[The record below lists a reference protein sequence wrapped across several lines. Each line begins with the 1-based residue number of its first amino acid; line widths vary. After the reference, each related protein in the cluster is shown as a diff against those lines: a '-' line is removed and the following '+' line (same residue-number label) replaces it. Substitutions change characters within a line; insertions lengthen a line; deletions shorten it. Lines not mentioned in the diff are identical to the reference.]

1 MSLQKNIHK
10 EFPYPPTADQKKAIS
25 RFSTFID
32 QSSYSTIFLLKGYA
46 GTGKTTLIASWLKPL
61 QKQGYKVVLMAP
73 TGRAAKVMST
83 YAKTKAY
90 TIHKR
95 IYFAQQNKN
104 GRIQFNLQK
113 NKFKKSVFIVDEA
126 SMIGDEQSS
135 SQLFQN
141 GSLLQ
146 DLISYIDQGDRCK
159 LIFVGDT
166 AQLPPVKQELSPAL
180 NQNYL
185 SLNFSTEVSEV
196 ELSEV
201 LRQDSFSG
209 ILHNA
214 TNLRNLIHENI
225 NDKFKFLIR
234 NISDIFRLQDGY
246 DIQGALEDSYRDV
259 GRTDTII
266 IVRSNKRANQYN
278 RQIRTQ
284 IMGLENDLAVGD
296 LLLVVKNNYY
306 WLKPESQAGFI
317 ANGDVIEVL
326 RILSFNELYD
336 FRFAKVHVRLV
347 DYPDQD
353 TFDTVLILD
362 TLNADG
368 HALTHEQSNEL
379 YQKVRQD
386 YSHLPKYKQYSEVK
400 NNPFFN
406 ALQVKFAYALTCH
419 KAQGG
424 QWKHVF
430 VEKPYLP
437 EGGPSADYY
446 RWLYTA
452 ITRASEQLFLI
463 GFNEENFN
471 ND

>member
-1 MSLQKNIHK
+1 MSLQQHIHK
-10 EFPYPPTADQKKAIS
+10 EFPYQPTTDQIEAI
-25 RFSTFID
+25 RQFSAFVE
-32 QSSYSTIFLLKGYA
+32 QSSSSSIFLLKGYA

-61 QKQGYKVVLMAP
+61 LKQGYKVVLMAP

-83 YAKTKAY
+83 YAKAKAN

-95 IYFAQQNKN
+95 IYFAQQNKQ
-104 GRIQFNLQK
+104 GGIQFTLQK
-113 NKFKKSVFIVDEA
+113 NKFRKAVFIVDEA

-135 SQLFQN
+135 AQLFQN

-146 DLISYIDQGDRCK
+146 DLISYVQQGDRCK
-159 LIFVGDT
+159 LVFVGDT

-185 SLNFSTEVSEV
+185 SLHFSTEVSEV

-201 LRQDSFSG
+201 LRQDALSG

-214 TNLRNLIHENI
+214 TNLRNIMHENI
-225 NDKFKFLIR
+225 YDHFQFLIR
-234 NISDIFRLQDGY
+234 NKTDITHLQDGY
-246 DIQGALEDSYRDV
+246 DIQGALEDGYRDV
-259 GRTDTII
+259 GRTENTI

-284 IMGLENDLAVGD
+284 IMSLENDLAVGD
-296 LLLVVKNNYY
+296 LLLVVKNNYF
-306 WLKPESQAGFI
+306 WLTPKSQAGFI
-317 ANGDVIEVL
+317 ANGDVIEIL
-326 RILSFNELYD
+326 RILSFQELYG
-336 FRFAKVHVRLV
+336 FRFAKVHVQLV

-353 TFDTVLILD
+353 AFDTILILD
-362 TLNADG
+362 ALDAEG
-368 HALTHEQSNEL
+368 HALTYEQSNEL

-386 YSHLPKYKQYSEVK
+386 YSHLPKYKQYPEVK
-400 NNPFFN
+400 KNPFFN

-424 QWKHVF
+424 QWKRVF
-430 VEKPYLP
+430 IEKPYLP
-437 EGGPSADYY
+437 EGPSVDYY

-452 ITRASEQLFLI
+452 ITRASEHLFLI
-463 GFNEENFN
+463 GFKDEDFD

>member
-1 MSLQKNIHK
+1 MSLQQHIHK
-10 EFPYPPTADQKKAIS
+10 DFPYPPTADQLEAI
-25 RFSTFID
+25 RLFCGFVD
-32 QSSYSTIFLLKGYA
+32 QKSSSSIFLLKGYA

-83 YAKTKAY
+83 YAKTKAN

-95 IYFAQQNKN
+95 IYFAQQNKQ
-104 GRIQFNLQK
+104 GGIQFTLQK
-113 NKFKKSVFIVDEA
+113 NKFRKAIFIVDEA

-135 SQLFQN
+135 AQLFQN

-146 DLISYIDQGDRCK
+146 DLITYVQQGDRCK
-159 LIFVGDT
+159 LVFVGDT

-180 NQNYL
+180 NQSYL
-185 SLNFSTEVSEV
+185 SMHLSADVTEV

-201 LRQDSFSG
+201 LRQDALSG

-214 TNLRNLIHENI
+214 TNLRNLMH
-225 NDKFKFLIR
+225 DSSADHFQFLIR
-234 NISDIFRLQDGY
+234 DKVDIAHLQDGF
-246 DIQGALEDSYRDV
+246 DIQGALDDGYREV
-259 GRTDTII
+259 GRTETTI
-266 IVRSNKRANQYN
+266 IVRSNKRANLYN

-284 IMGLENDLAVGD
+284 IMSLENDMAVGD
-296 LLLVVKNNYY
+296 LLLVVKNNYF
-306 WLKPESQAGFI
+306 WLAPGSQAGFI
-317 ANGDVIEVL
+317 ANGDVIEIL
-326 RILSFNELYD
+326 RILSFQELYG

-353 TFDTVLILD
+353 PFDTVLILD
-362 TLNADG
+362 ALDAEG
-368 HALTHEQSNEL
+368 HALTYEQSNEL
-379 YQKVRQD
+379 YTKVRQD
-386 YSHLPKYKQYSEVK
+386 YSHLPKYKQYPEVK
-400 NNPFFN
+400 KNPFFN

-424 QWKHVF
+424 QWKRVF
-430 VEKPYLP
+430 IEKPYLP
-437 EGGPSADYY
+437 DGPSIDYY

-463 GFNEENFN
+463 GFKEADFIT
-471 ND
+471 D

>member
-1 MSLQKNIHK
+1 MSLQQHIHK
-10 EFPYPPTADQKKAIS
+10 DFPYSPTADQLEAI
-25 RFSTFID
+25 RLFCGFVD
-32 QSSYSTIFLLKGYA
+32 QNSSSSIFLLKGYA

-83 YAKTKAY
+83 YAMTKAN

-95 IYFAQQNKN
+95 IYFAQQNKQ
-104 GRIQFNLQK
+104 GGIQFTLQK
-113 NKFKKSVFIVDEA
+113 NKFRKAIFIVDEA

-135 SQLFQN
+135 AQLFQN

-146 DLISYIDQGDRCK
+146 DLITYVQQGDRCK
-159 LIFVGDT
+159 LVFVGDT

-185 SLNFSTEVSEV
+185 SMHFSADVTEV

-201 LRQDSFSG
+201 LRQDALSG

-214 TNLRNLIHENI
+214 TNLRNLMH
-225 NDKFKFLIR
+225 DSSADHFQFLIR
-234 NISDIFRLQDGY
+234 DKVDITHLQDGF
-246 DIQGALEDSYRDV
+246 DIQGALEDGYREV
-259 GRTDTII
+259 GRTETTI
-266 IVRSNKRANQYN
+266 IVRSNKRANLYN

-284 IMGLENDLAVGD
+284 IMSFQNDIAVGD
-296 LLLVVKNNYY
+296 LLLVVKNNYF
-306 WLKPESQAGFI
+306 WLAPDSQAGFI

-326 RILSFNELYD
+326 RILSFQELYG
-336 FRFAKVHVRLV
+336 FRFARVHVQLV

-353 TFDTVLILD
+353 PFDTVLILD
-362 TLNADG
+362 ALDAEG
-368 HALTHEQSNEL
+368 HALTYEQSNEL
-379 YQKVRQD
+379 YSKVRQD
-386 YSHLPKYKQYSEVK
+386 YSHLPKYKQYPEVK
-400 NNPFFN
+400 KNPFFN

-424 QWKHVF
+424 QWKRVF
-430 VEKPYLP
+430 IEKPYLP
-437 EGGPSADYY
+437 DGPSVDYY

-463 GFNEENFN
+463 GFKEADFIT
-471 ND
+471 D

>member
-1 MSLQKNIHK
+1 MSLQQHIQKD
-10 EFPYPPTADQKKAIS
+10 FPYPPTADQLEAI
-25 RFSTFID
+25 RLFCGFVD
-32 QSSYSTIFLLKGYA
+32 QNLSSSIFLLKGYA

-83 YAKTKAY
+83 YAMTKAN

-95 IYFAQQNKN
+95 IYFAQQNKQ
-104 GRIQFNLQK
+104 GGIQFTLQK
-113 NKFKKSVFIVDEA
+113 NKFRKAIFIVDEA

-135 SQLFQN
+135 AQLFQN

-146 DLISYIDQGDRCK
+146 DLITYVQQGDRCK
-159 LIFVGDT
+159 LVFVGDT

-185 SLNFSTEVSEV
+185 SMHFSADVTEV

-201 LRQDSFSG
+201 LRQDALSG

-214 TNLRNLIHENI
+214 TNLRNLMH
-225 NDKFKFLIR
+225 DSSADHFQFLIR
-234 NISDIFRLQDGY
+234 DKVDITHLQDGF
-246 DIQGALEDSYRDV
+246 DIQGALEDGYREV
-259 GRTDTII
+259 GRTETTI
-266 IVRSNKRANQYN
+266 IVRSNKRANLYN

-284 IMGLENDLAVGD
+284 IMSLENDIAVGD
-296 LLLVVKNNYY
+296 LLLVVKNNYF
-306 WLKPESQAGFI
+306 WLAPDSQAGFI

-326 RILSFNELYD
+326 RILSFQELYG
-336 FRFAKVHVRLV
+336 FRFARVHVQLV

-353 TFDTVLILD
+353 PFDTVLILD
-362 TLNADG
+362 ALDAEG
-368 HALTHEQSNEL
+368 HALTYEQSNEL
-379 YQKVRQD
+379 YSKVRQD
-386 YSHLPKYKQYSEVK
+386 YSHLPKYKQYPEVK
-400 NNPFFN
+400 KNPFFN

-424 QWKHVF
+424 QWKRVF
-430 VEKPYLP
+430 IEKPYLP
-437 EGGPSADYY
+437 DGPSVDYY

-463 GFNEENFN
+463 GFKEADFIS
-471 ND
+471 D

>member
-1 MSLQKNIHK
+1 MSLQQHIQK
-10 EFPYPPTADQKKAIS
+10 EFPYPPTADQTEAIR
-25 RFSTFID
+25 RFSAFVE
-32 QSSYSTIFLLKGYA
+32 QSSSSSIFLLKGYA

-61 QKQGYKVVLMAP
+61 LKQGYKVVLMAP

-83 YAKTKAY
+83 YAKAKAN
-90 TIHKR
+90 TIHTR
-95 IYFAQQNKN
+95 IYFAQQNKQ
-104 GRIQFNLQK
+104 GGIQFTLQK
-113 NKFKKSVFIVDEA
+113 NKFRKAVFIVDEA

-135 SQLFQN
+135 AQLFQN

-146 DLISYIDQGDRCK
+146 DLISYAQQGDRCK
-159 LIFVGDT
+159 LVFVGDT

-185 SLNFSTEVSEV
+185 SLHFSTEVAEV

-201 LRQDSFSG
+201 LRQDALSG

-214 TNLRNLIHENI
+214 TNLRNLMHENI
-225 NDKFKFLIR
+225 DDHFQFLIR
-234 NISDIFRLQDGY
+234 NKTDITHLQDGY
-246 DIQGALEDSYRDV
+246 DIQGALEDGYRDV
-259 GRTDTII
+259 GRTETTI

-284 IMGLENDLAVGD
+284 IMSLENDLAVGD
-296 LLLVVKNNYY
+296 LLLVVKNNYF
-306 WLKPESQAGFI
+306 WLTPDSQAGFI
-317 ANGDVIEVL
+317 ANGDVIEIL
-326 RILSFNELYD
+326 RILSFQQLYG
-336 FRFAKVHVRLV
+336 FRFAKVHVQLV

-353 TFDTVLILD
+353 AFDTVLILD
-362 TLNADG
+362 ALDAEG
-368 HALTHEQSNEL
+368 HALTYEQSNEL

-386 YSHLPKYKQYSEVK
+386 YSHLPKYKQYPEVK
-400 NNPFFN
+400 KNPFFN

-424 QWKHVF
+424 QWKRVF
-430 VEKPYLP
+430 IEKPYLP
-437 EGGPSADYY
+437 EGPSVDYY

-452 ITRASEQLFLI
+452 ITRASEHLFLI
-463 GFNEENFN
+463 GFKEEDFD

>member
-1 MSLQKNIHK
+1 MSLQQHIHK
-10 EFPYPPTADQKKAIS
+10 EFPYQPTTDQIEAI
-25 RFSTFID
+25 RQFSSFVE
-32 QSSYSTIFLLKGYA
+32 QSSSSSIFLLKGYA

-61 QKQGYKVVLMAP
+61 LKLEYKVVLMAP

-83 YAKTKAY
+83 YAKTKAN

-95 IYFAQQNKN
+95 IYFAQQNKQ
-104 GRIQFNLQK
+104 GGIQFNLQK
-113 NKFKKSVFIVDEA
+113 NKFRKAVFIVDEA

-135 SQLFQN
+135 AQLFQN

-146 DLISYIDQGDRCK
+146 DLISYVQQGDRCK
-159 LIFVGDT
+159 LVFVGDT

-185 SLNFSTEVSEV
+185 SLHFSAEVSEV

-201 LRQDSFSG
+201 LRQDALSG

-214 TNLRNLIHENI
+214 TNLRNIMHQNI
-225 NDKFKFLIR
+225 EGHFQFLIR
-234 NISDIFRLQDGY
+234 NKTDITHLQDGY
-246 DIQGALEDSYRDV
+246 DIQGALEDGYRDV
-259 GRTDTII
+259 GRTENTI

-284 IMGLENDLAVGD
+284 IMSLENDLAVGD
-296 LLLVVKNNYY
+296 LLMVVKNNYF
-306 WLKPESQAGFI
+306 WLTPESQAGFI
-317 ANGDVIEVL
+317 ANGDVIEIL
-326 RILSFNELYD
+326 RILSFQELYG
-336 FRFAKVHVRLV
+336 FRFAKVHMQLV

-353 TFDTVLILD
+353 AFDTVLILD
-362 TLNADG
+362 ALDAEG
-368 HALTHEQSNEL
+368 HALTYEQSNEL

-386 YSHLPKYKQYSEVK
+386 YSHLPKYKQYPEVK
-400 NNPFFN
+400 KNPFFN

-424 QWKHVF
+424 QWKRVF
-430 VEKPYLP
+430 IEKPYLP
-437 EGGPSADYY
+437 EGPSVDYY

-452 ITRASEQLFLI
+452 ITRASEHLFLI
-463 GFNEENFN
+463 GFKDEDFD

>member
-1 MSLQKNIHK
+1 MGLQQHIRQ
-10 EFPYPPTADQKKAIS
+10 EFPYPPTADQIEAIH
-25 RFSTFID
+25 RFSAFVE
-32 QSSYSTIFLLKGYA
+32 QSSSSSIFLLKGYA

-83 YAKTKAY
+83 YAKTKAN

-95 IYFAQQNKN
+95 IYFAQQNKQ
-104 GRIQFNLQK
+104 GGIQFTLQK
-113 NKFKKSVFIVDEA
+113 NKFRKAVFIVDEA

-135 SQLFQN
+135 AQLFQN

-146 DLISYIDQGDRCK
+146 DLISYVQQGDRCK
-159 LIFVGDT
+159 LVFVGDT

-185 SLNFSTEVSEV
+185 SLHSSANVLEV

-201 LRQDSFSG
+201 LRQDALSG

-214 TNLRNLIHENI
+214 TNLRNLMHDNI
-225 NDKFKFLIR
+225 GDHFQFLIR
-234 NISDIFRLQDGY
+234 NKVDIAHLQDGY
-246 DIQGALEDSYRDV
+246 DIQGALEDGYRDV
-259 GRTDTII
+259 GRTETTI

-284 IMGLENDLAVGD
+284 IMSLENDLAVGD
-296 LLLVVKNNYY
+296 LLLVVKNNYF
-306 WLKPESQAGFI
+306 WLTPDSQAGFI
-317 ANGDVIEVL
+317 ANGDVIEIL
-326 RILSFNELYD
+326 RILSFQELYG
-336 FRFAKVHVRLV
+336 FRFAKVHVQLV

-353 TFDTVLILD
+353 PFDTVLILD
-362 TLNADG
+362 ALDADG
-368 HALTHEQSNEL
+368 HALTYEQSNEL
-379 YQKVRQD
+379 YKKVRQD
-386 YSHLPKYKQYSEVK
+386 YSHLPKYKQYPEVK
-400 NNPFFN
+400 KNPFFN

-424 QWKHVF
+424 QWKRVF
-430 VEKPYLP
+430 IEKPYLP
-437 EGGPSADYY
+437 DGPSADYY

-452 ITRASEQLFLI
+452 ITRASEHLFLI
-463 GFNEENFN
+463 GFKEEDFV

>member
-1 MSLQKNIHK
+1 MSLQNNIHK
-10 EFPYPPTADQKKAIS
+10 EFPYNPTTDQKKAIS

-32 QSSYSTIFLLKGYA
+32 QSSSSAIFLLKGYA

-61 QKQGYKVVLMAP
+61 QKQGYNVVLMAP

-95 IYFAQQNKN
+95 IYFAQQNKI
-104 GRIQFNLQK
+104 GRIQFTLQK

-126 SMIGDEQSS
+126 SIIGDEESS
-135 SQLFQN
+135 SQLFHT

-146 DLISYIDQGDRCK
+146 DLISYVYQGDGCK

-185 SLNFSTEVSEV
+185 SLNFSTEISEV

-201 LRQDSFSG
+201 LRQDSLSG
-209 ILHNA
+209 ILQNA

-225 NDKFKFLIR
+225 GNHFKFLIR
-234 NISDIFRLQDGY
+234 NISDISHLQDGY
-246 DIQGALEDSYRDV
+246 DIQGALEDGYRDV
-259 GRTDTII
+259 GRTETII

-284 IMGLENDLAVGD
+284 IMSLENDLAVGD
-296 LLLVVKNNYY
+296 LLLVVKNNYF
-306 WLKPESQAGFI
+306 WLTPDSQAGFI
-317 ANGDVIEVL
+317 ANGDVIEIL
-326 RILSFNELYD
+326 RILSFNELYN

-353 TFDTVLILD
+353 AFDTVLILD
-362 TLNADG
+362 ALDTDG

-386 YSHLPKYKQYSEVK
+386 YSYLPKYKQYSEVK
-400 NNPFFN
+400 KNPFFN

-430 VEKPYLP
+430 IEKPYLP
-437 EGGPSADYY
+437 DGPSVDYY

-452 ITRASEQLFLI
+452 ITRASKQLFLI
-463 GFNEENFN
+463 GFSEDDFY

>member
-1 MSLQKNIHK
+1 MSLQQHIQK
-10 EFPYPPTADQKKAIS
+10 EFPYPPTADQTEAIR
-25 RFSTFID
+25 RFSAFVE
-32 QSSYSTIFLLKGYA
+32 QSSSSSIFLLKGYA

-61 QKQGYKVVLMAP
+61 LKQGYKVVLMAP

-83 YAKTKAY
+83 YAKAKAN

-95 IYFAQQNKN
+95 IYFAQQNKQ
-104 GRIQFNLQK
+104 GGIQFTLQK
-113 NKFKKSVFIVDEA
+113 NKFRKAVFIVDEA

-135 SQLFQN
+135 AQLFQN

-146 DLISYIDQGDRCK
+146 DLISYAQQGDRCK
-159 LIFVGDT
+159 LVFVGDT

-185 SLNFSTEVSEV
+185 SLHFSTEVAEV

-201 LRQDSFSG
+201 LRQDALSG

-214 TNLRNLIHENI
+214 TNLRNLMHENI
-225 NDKFKFLIR
+225 DDNFQFLIR
-234 NISDIFRLQDGY
+234 NKTDITHLQDGY
-246 DIQGALEDSYRDV
+246 DIQGALEDGYRDV
-259 GRTDTII
+259 GRTETTI

-284 IMGLENDLAVGD
+284 IMSLENDLAVGD
-296 LLLVVKNNYY
+296 LLLVVKNNYF
-306 WLKPESQAGFI
+306 WLTPDSQAGFI
-317 ANGDVIEVL
+317 ANGDVIEIL
-326 RILSFNELYD
+326 RILSFQQLYG
-336 FRFAKVHVRLV
+336 FRFAKVHVQLV

-353 TFDTVLILD
+353 AFDTVLILD
-362 TLNADG
+362 ALDAEG
-368 HALTHEQSNEL
+368 HALTYEQSNEL

-386 YSHLPKYKQYSEVK
+386 YSHLPKYKQYPEVK
-400 NNPFFN
+400 KNPFFN

-424 QWKHVF
+424 QWKRVF
-430 VEKPYLP
+430 IEKPYLL
-437 EGGPSADYY
+437 EGPSVDYY

-452 ITRASEQLFLI
+452 ITRASEHLFLI
-463 GFNEENFN
+463 GFKEEDFD

>member
-146 DLISYIDQGDRCK
+146 DLISYIGQGDRCK

-185 SLNFSTEVSEV
+185 SLNFSTEVSDV

-234 NISDIFRLQDGY
+234 NISDIFRLQDG
-246 DIQGALEDSYRDV
+246 
-259 GRTDTII
+259 
-266 IVRSNKRANQYN
+266 
-278 RQIRTQ
+278 
-284 IMGLENDLAVGD
+284 
-296 LLLVVKNNYY
+296 
-306 WLKPESQAGFI
+306 
-317 ANGDVIEVL
+317 
-326 RILSFNELYD
+326 
-336 FRFAKVHVRLV
+336 
-347 DYPDQD
+347 
-353 TFDTVLILD
+353 
-362 TLNADG
+362 
-368 HALTHEQSNEL
+368 
-379 YQKVRQD
+379 
-386 YSHLPKYKQYSEVK
+386 
-400 NNPFFN
+400 
-406 ALQVKFAYALTCH
+406 
-419 KAQGG
+419 
-424 QWKHVF
+424 
-430 VEKPYLP
+430 
-437 EGGPSADYY
+437 
-446 RWLYTA
+446 
-452 ITRASEQLFLI
+452 
-463 GFNEENFN
+463 
-471 ND
+471 

>member
-1 MSLQKNIHK
+1 MSLQNNIHK
-10 EFPYPPTADQKKAIS
+10 EFPYNPTTDQKKAIS

-32 QSSYSTIFLLKGYA
+32 QSSSSAIFLLKGYA

-61 QKQGYKVVLMAP
+61 QKQGYNVVLMAP

-95 IYFAQQNKN
+95 IYFAQQNKI

-126 SMIGDEQSS
+126 SIIGDEESS
-135 SQLFQN
+135 SQLFQT

-146 DLISYIDQGDRCK
+146 DLISYVYQGDGCK

-185 SLNFSTEVSEV
+185 SFNFSTEISEV

-201 LRQDSFSG
+201 LRQDSLSG
-209 ILHNA
+209 ILQNA

-225 NDKFKFLIR
+225 VDHFKFLIR
-234 NISDIFRLQDGY
+234 NISDISHLQDGY
-246 DIQGALEDSYRDV
+246 DIQGALEDGYRDV
-259 GRTDTII
+259 GRTETII

-284 IMGLENDLAVGD
+284 IMSLENDLAVGD
-296 LLLVVKNNYY
+296 LLLVVKNNYF
-306 WLKPESQAGFI
+306 WLTPDSQAGFI
-317 ANGDVIEVL
+317 ANGDVIEIL
-326 RILSFNELYD
+326 RILSFNELYN

-353 TFDTVLILD
+353 AFDTVLILD
-362 TLNADG
+362 ALDTDG

-386 YSHLPKYKQYSEVK
+386 YSYLPKYKQYSEVK
-400 NNPFFN
+400 KNPFFN

-430 VEKPYLP
+430 IEKPYLP
-437 EGGPSADYY
+437 DGPSVDYY

-452 ITRASEQLFLI
+452 ITRASKQLFLI
-463 GFNEENFN
+463 GFSEDDFY

>member
-1 MSLQKNIHK
+1 MSLQQHIQK
-10 EFPYPPTADQKKAIS
+10 EFPYPPTADQTEAIR
-25 RFSTFID
+25 RFSTFVE
-32 QSSYSTIFLLKGYA
+32 QSSTSSIFLLKGHA

-61 QKQGYKVVLMAP
+61 LKQGYKVVLMAP
-73 TGRAAKVMST
+73 TGRSAKVMST
-83 YAKTKAY
+83 YAKAKAN

-95 IYFAQQNKN
+95 IYFAQQNKQ
-104 GRIQFNLQK
+104 GGIQFTLKK
-113 NKFKKSVFIVDEA
+113 NKFSKAVFIVDEA

-135 SQLFQN
+135 AQLFQN

-146 DLISYIDQGDRCK
+146 DLISYVHQGDRCK
-159 LIFVGDT
+159 LVFVGDT

-185 SLNFSTEVSEV
+185 SLHFSTEVSEV

-201 LRQDSFSG
+201 LRQDALSG

-214 TNLRNLIHENI
+214 TNLRNLMHENI
-225 NDKFKFLIR
+225 DDHFQFLIR
-234 NISDIFRLQDGY
+234 NKTDITHLQDGY
-246 DIQGALEDSYRDV
+246 DIQGALEDGYREV
-259 GRTDTII
+259 GRTETTI

-284 IMGLENDLAVGD
+284 IMSLENDLAVGD
-296 LLLVVKNNYY
+296 LLLVVKNNYF
-306 WLKPESQAGFI
+306 WLTPDSQAGFI
-317 ANGDVIEVL
+317 ANGDVIEIL
-326 RILSFNELYD
+326 RILSFQELYG
-336 FRFAKVHVRLV
+336 FRFAKVHVQLV

-353 TFDTVLILD
+353 AFDTVLILD
-362 TLNADG
+362 ALDAEG
-368 HALTHEQSNEL
+368 HALTYEQSNEL

-386 YSHLPKYKQYSEVK
+386 YSHLPKYKQYPEVK
-400 NNPFFN
+400 KNPFFN

-424 QWKHVF
+424 QWKRVF
-430 VEKPYLP
+430 IEKPYLP
-437 EGGPSADYY
+437 ERPSVDYY

-452 ITRASEQLFLI
+452 ITRASEHLFLI
-463 GFNEENFN
+463 GFKDEDFD

>member
-1 MSLQKNIHK
+1 MSLQQHIQKD
-10 EFPYPPTADQKKAIS
+10 FPYPPTADQLEAI
-25 RFSTFID
+25 RLFCGFVD
-32 QSSYSTIFLLKGYA
+32 QNSSSSIFLLKGYA

-83 YAKTKAY
+83 YAMTKAN

-95 IYFAQQNKN
+95 IYFAQQNKQ
-104 GRIQFNLQK
+104 GGIQFTLQK
-113 NKFKKSVFIVDEA
+113 NKFRKAIFIVDEA

-135 SQLFQN
+135 AQLFQN

-146 DLISYIDQGDRCK
+146 DLITYVQQGDRCK
-159 LIFVGDT
+159 LVFVGDT

-185 SLNFSTEVSEV
+185 SMHFSADVTEV

-201 LRQDSFSG
+201 LRQDSLSG

-214 TNLRNLIHENI
+214 TNLRNLMH
-225 NDKFKFLIR
+225 DSSADHFQFLIR
-234 NISDIFRLQDGY
+234 DKVDITHLQDGF
-246 DIQGALEDSYRDV
+246 DIQGALEDGYREV
-259 GRTDTII
+259 GRTETTI
-266 IVRSNKRANQYN
+266 IVRSNKRANLYN

-284 IMGLENDLAVGD
+284 IMSLENDIAVGD
-296 LLLVVKNNYY
+296 LLLVVKNNYF
-306 WLKPESQAGFI
+306 WLAPDSPAGFI

-326 RILSFNELYD
+326 RILSFQELYG
-336 FRFAKVHVRLV
+336 FRFARVHVQLV

-353 TFDTVLILD
+353 PFDTVLILD
-362 TLNADG
+362 ALDAEG
-368 HALTHEQSNEL
+368 HALTYEQSNEL
-379 YQKVRQD
+379 YSKVRQD
-386 YSHLPKYKQYSEVK
+386 YSHLPKYKQYPEVK
-400 NNPFFN
+400 KNPFFN

-424 QWKHVF
+424 QWKRVF
-430 VEKPYLP
+430 IEKPYLP
-437 EGGPSADYY
+437 DGPSVDYY

-463 GFNEENFN
+463 GFKEADFIT
-471 ND
+471 D

>member
-1 MSLQKNIHK
+1 MILQQHIQK
-10 EFPYPPTADQKKAIS
+10 EFPYPPTADQTEAIR
-25 RFSTFID
+25 RFSAFVE
-32 QSSYSTIFLLKGYA
+32 QSSSSSIFLLKGYA

-61 QKQGYKVVLMAP
+61 LKQGYKVVLMAP

-83 YAKTKAY
+83 YAKAKAN

-95 IYFAQQNKN
+95 IYFAQQNKQ
-104 GRIQFNLQK
+104 GGIQFTLQK
-113 NKFKKSVFIVDEA
+113 NKFRKAVFIVDEA

-135 SQLFQN
+135 AQLFQN

-146 DLISYIDQGDRCK
+146 DLISYAQQGDRCK
-159 LIFVGDT
+159 LVFVGDT

-185 SLNFSTEVSEV
+185 SLHFSTEVAEV

-201 LRQDSFSG
+201 LRQDALSG

-214 TNLRNLIHENI
+214 TNLRNLMHENI
-225 NDKFKFLIR
+225 DDHFKFLIR
-234 NISDIFRLQDGY
+234 NKTDITHLQDGY
-246 DIQGALEDSYRDV
+246 DIQGALEDGYREV
-259 GRTDTII
+259 GRTETTI

-284 IMGLENDLAVGD
+284 IMSLENDLAVGD
-296 LLLVVKNNYY
+296 LLLVVKNNYF
-306 WLKPESQAGFI
+306 WLTPDSQAGFI
-317 ANGDVIEVL
+317 ANGDVIEIL
-326 RILSFNELYD
+326 RILSFQELYG
-336 FRFAKVHVRLV
+336 FRFAKVHVQLV

-353 TFDTVLILD
+353 AFDTVLILD
-362 TLNADG
+362 ALDAEG
-368 HALTHEQSNEL
+368 HALTYEQSNEL

-386 YSHLPKYKQYSEVK
+386 YSHLPKYKQYPEVK
-400 NNPFFN
+400 KNPFFN

-424 QWKHVF
+424 QWKRVF
-430 VEKPYLP
+430 IEKPYLP
-437 EGGPSADYY
+437 ERPSVDYY

-452 ITRASEQLFLI
+452 ITRASEHLFLI
-463 GFNEENFN
+463 GFKDEDFD

>member
-1 MSLQKNIHK
+1 MSLQQHIHK
-10 EFPYPPTADQKKAIS
+10 DFPYPPTADQLEAI
-25 RFSTFID
+25 RLFCGFVD
-32 QSSYSTIFLLKGYA
+32 QNSSSSIFLLKGYA

-83 YAKTKAY
+83 YAKTKAN

-95 IYFAQQNKN
+95 IYFAQQNKQ
-104 GRIQFNLQK
+104 GGIQFTLQK
-113 NKFKKSVFIVDEA
+113 NKFRKAIFIVDEA

-135 SQLFQN
+135 AQLFQN

-146 DLISYIDQGDRCK
+146 DLITYVQQGDRCK
-159 LIFVGDT
+159 LVFVGDT

-185 SLNFSTEVSEV
+185 SVHFSADVTEV

-201 LRQDSFSG
+201 LRQDALSG

-214 TNLRNLIHENI
+214 TNLRNLMH
-225 NDKFKFLIR
+225 DSSADHFQFLIR
-234 NISDIFRLQDGY
+234 DKVDITHLQDGF
-246 DIQGALEDSYRDV
+246 DIQGALEDGYREV
-259 GRTDTII
+259 GRTETTI
-266 IVRSNKRANQYN
+266 IVRSNKRANLYN

-284 IMGLENDLAVGD
+284 IMSLENDIAVGD
-296 LLLVVKNNYY
+296 LLLVVKNNYF
-306 WLKPESQAGFI
+306 WLAPDSQAGFI

-326 RILSFNELYD
+326 RILSFQELYG
-336 FRFAKVHVRLV
+336 FRFARVHVQLV

-353 TFDTVLILD
+353 PFDTVLILD
-362 TLNADG
+362 ALDAEG
-368 HALTHEQSNEL
+368 HALTYEQSNEL
-379 YQKVRQD
+379 YSKVRQD
-386 YSHLPKYKQYSEVK
+386 YSHLPKYKQYPEVK
-400 NNPFFN
+400 KNPFFN

-424 QWKHVF
+424 QWKRVF
-430 VEKPYLP
+430 IEKPYLP
-437 EGGPSADYY
+437 DGPSVDYY

-463 GFNEENFN
+463 GFKEADFIT
-471 ND
+471 D

>member
-1 MSLQKNIHK
+1 MSLQQHIQK
-10 EFPYPPTADQKKAIS
+10 EFPYPPTADQIEAIR
-25 RFSTFID
+25 RFSAFVE
-32 QSSYSTIFLLKGYA
+32 QSSSSSIFLLKGYA

-61 QKQGYKVVLMAP
+61 LKQGYKVVLMAP

-83 YAKTKAY
+83 YAKAKAN

-95 IYFAQQNKN
+95 IYFAQQNKQ
-104 GRIQFNLQK
+104 GGIQFTLQK
-113 NKFKKSVFIVDEA
+113 NKFRKAVFIVDEA

-135 SQLFQN
+135 AQLFQN

-146 DLISYIDQGDRCK
+146 DLISYVQQGDRCK
-159 LIFVGDT
+159 LVFVGDT

-180 NQNYL
+180 DQNYL
-185 SLNFSTEVSEV
+185 SLHFSTEVSEV

-201 LRQDSFSG
+201 LRQDALSG

-214 TNLRNLIHENI
+214 TNLRNIMHENI
-225 NDKFKFLIR
+225 DDHFQFLIR
-234 NISDIFRLQDGY
+234 NKTDITHLQDGY
-246 DIQGALEDSYRDV
+246 DIQGALEDGYKDV
-259 GRTDTII
+259 GRTENTI

-284 IMGLENDLAVGD
+284 IMSLENDLAVGD
-296 LLLVVKNNYY
+296 LLLVVKNNYF
-306 WLKPESQAGFI
+306 WLTPESQAGFI
-317 ANGDVIEVL
+317 ANGDVIEIL
-326 RILSFNELYD
+326 RILSFHELYG
-336 FRFAKVHVRLV
+336 FRFAKVHVQLV

-353 TFDTVLILD
+353 AFDTVLILD
-362 TLNADG
+362 ALDAEG
-368 HALTHEQSNEL
+368 HALTYEQSNEL

-386 YSHLPKYKQYSEVK
+386 YSHLPKYKQYPEVK
-400 NNPFFN
+400 KNPFFN

-424 QWKHVF
+424 QWKRVF
-430 VEKPYLP
+430 IEKPYLP
-437 EGGPSADYY
+437 EGPSVDYY

-452 ITRASEQLFLI
+452 ITRASEHLFLI
-463 GFNEENFN
+463 GFKDEDFD

>member
-1 MSLQKNIHK
+1 MSLQQHIQK
-10 EFPYPPTADQKKAIS
+10 EFPYPPTADQIEAIR
-25 RFSTFID
+25 RFSAFVE
-32 QSSYSTIFLLKGYA
+32 QSSSSSIFLLKGYA

-61 QKQGYKVVLMAP
+61 LKQGYKVVLMAP

-83 YAKTKAY
+83 YAKAKAN

-95 IYFAQQNKN
+95 IYFAQQNKQ
-104 GRIQFNLQK
+104 GGIQFTLQK
-113 NKFKKSVFIVDEA
+113 NKFRKAVFIVDEA

-135 SQLFQN
+135 AQLFQN

-146 DLISYIDQGDRCK
+146 DLISYVQQGDRCK
-159 LIFVGDT
+159 LVFVGDT

-185 SLNFSTEVSEV
+185 SLHFSTEVSEV

-201 LRQDSFSG
+201 LRQDALSG

-214 TNLRNLIHENI
+214 TNLRNIMHENI
-225 NDKFKFLIR
+225 DDHFQFLIR
-234 NISDIFRLQDGY
+234 NKTDITHLQDGY
-246 DIQGALEDSYRDV
+246 DIQGALEDGYRDV
-259 GRTDTII
+259 GRTENTI

-284 IMGLENDLAVGD
+284 IMSLENDLAVGD
-296 LLLVVKNNYY
+296 LLLVVKNNYF
-306 WLKPESQAGFI
+306 WLTPESQAGFI
-317 ANGDVIEVL
+317 ANGDVIEIL
-326 RILSFNELYD
+326 RILSFQELYG
-336 FRFAKVHVRLV
+336 FRFAKVHVQLV

-353 TFDTVLILD
+353 AFDTVLILD
-362 TLNADG
+362 ALDAEG
-368 HALTHEQSNEL
+368 HALTYEQSNEL

-386 YSHLPKYKQYSEVK
+386 YSHLPKYKQYPEVK
-400 NNPFFN
+400 KNPFFN

-424 QWKHVF
+424 QWKRVF
-430 VEKPYLP
+430 IEKPYLP
-437 EGGPSADYY
+437 EGPSVDYY

-452 ITRASEQLFLI
+452 ITRASEHLFLI
-463 GFNEENFN
+463 GFKDEDFDNA
-471 ND
+471 

>member
-1 MSLQKNIHK
+1 MSLQNNIHK
-10 EFPYPPTADQKKAIS
+10 EFPYNPTTDQKKAIS

-32 QSSYSTIFLLKGYA
+32 QSSSSAIFLLKGYA

-61 QKQGYKVVLMAP
+61 QKQGYNVVLMAP

-95 IYFAQQNKN
+95 IYFAQQNKI
-104 GRIQFNLQK
+104 GRIQFTLQK

-126 SMIGDEQSS
+126 SIIGNEENS
-135 SQLFQN
+135 SQLFQT

-146 DLISYIDQGDRCK
+146 DLISYVYQGDGCK

-185 SLNFSTEVSEV
+185 SLNFSTEISEV

-201 LRQDSFSG
+201 LRQDSLSG
-209 ILHNA
+209 ILQNA

-225 NDKFKFLIR
+225 GNHFKFLIR
-234 NISDIFRLQDGY
+234 NISDISHLQDGY
-246 DIQGALEDSYRDV
+246 DIQGALEDGYRDV
-259 GRTDTII
+259 GRTETII

-284 IMGLENDLAVGD
+284 IMSLENDLAVGD
-296 LLLVVKNNYY
+296 LLLVVKNNYF
-306 WLKPESQAGFI
+306 WLTPDSQAGFI
-317 ANGDVIEVL
+317 ANGDVIEIL
-326 RILSFNELYD
+326 RILSFNELYN

-353 TFDTVLILD
+353 AFDTVLILD
-362 TLNADG
+362 ALDTDG
-368 HALTHEQSNEL
+368 HALTHDQSNEL

-400 NNPFFN
+400 KNPFFN

-430 VEKPYLP
+430 IEKPYLP
-437 EGGPSADYY
+437 DGPSVDYY

-452 ITRASEQLFLI
+452 ITRASKQLFLI
-463 GFNEENFN
+463 GFSEDDFY

>member
-1 MSLQKNIHK
+1 
-10 EFPYPPTADQKKAIS
+10 
-25 RFSTFID
+25 
-32 QSSYSTIFLLKGYA
+32 
-46 GTGKTTLIASWLKPL
+46 
-61 QKQGYKVVLMAP
+61 MAP

-83 YAKTKAY
+83 YAKAKAN

-95 IYFAQQNKN
+95 IYFAQQNKQ
-104 GRIQFNLQK
+104 GGIQFTLQK
-113 NKFKKSVFIVDEA
+113 NKFRKAVFIVDEA

-135 SQLFQN
+135 AQLFQN

-146 DLISYIDQGDRCK
+146 DLISYAQQGDRCK
-159 LIFVGDT
+159 LVFVGDT

-185 SLNFSTEVSEV
+185 SLHFSTEVAEV

-201 LRQDSFSG
+201 LRQDALSG

-214 TNLRNLIHENI
+214 TNLRNLMHENI
-225 NDKFKFLIR
+225 DDHFQFLIR
-234 NISDIFRLQDGY
+234 NKTDITHLQDGY
-246 DIQGALEDSYRDV
+246 DIQGALEDGYRDV
-259 GRTDTII
+259 GRTETTI

-284 IMGLENDLAVGD
+284 IMSLENDLAVGD
-296 LLLVVKNNYY
+296 LLLVVKNNYF
-306 WLKPESQAGFI
+306 WLTPDSQAGFI
-317 ANGDVIEVL
+317 ANGDVIEIL
-326 RILSFNELYD
+326 RILSFQQLYG
-336 FRFAKVHVRLV
+336 FRFAKVHVQLV

-353 TFDTVLILD
+353 AFDTVLILD
-362 TLNADG
+362 ALDAEG
-368 HALTHEQSNEL
+368 HALTYEQSNEL

-386 YSHLPKYKQYSEVK
+386 YSHLPKYKQYPEVK
-400 NNPFFN
+400 KNPFFN

-424 QWKHVF
+424 QWKRVF
-430 VEKPYLP
+430 IEKPYLL
-437 EGGPSADYY
+437 EGPSVDYY

-452 ITRASEQLFLI
+452 ITRASEHLFLI
-463 GFNEENFN
+463 GFKEEDFD

>member
-1 MSLQKNIHK
+1 MSLQQHIQKD
-10 EFPYPPTADQKKAIS
+10 FPYPPTADQLEAI
-25 RFSTFID
+25 RLFCGFVD
-32 QSSYSTIFLLKGYA
+32 QNSSSSIFLLKGYA

-83 YAKTKAY
+83 YAMTKAN

-95 IYFAQQNKN
+95 IYFAQQNKQ
-104 GRIQFNLQK
+104 GGIQFTLQK
-113 NKFKKSVFIVDEA
+113 NKFRKAIFIVDEA

-135 SQLFQN
+135 AQLFQN

-146 DLISYIDQGDRCK
+146 DLIAYVQQGDRCK
-159 LIFVGDT
+159 LVFVGDT

-185 SLNFSTEVSEV
+185 SMHFSADVTEV

-201 LRQDSFSG
+201 LRQDALSG

-214 TNLRNLIHENI
+214 TNLRNLMH
-225 NDKFKFLIR
+225 DSSADHFQFLIR
-234 NISDIFRLQDGY
+234 DKVDITHLQDGF
-246 DIQGALEDSYRDV
+246 DIQGALEDGYREV
-259 GRTDTII
+259 GRTETTI
-266 IVRSNKRANQYN
+266 IVRSNKRANLYN

-284 IMGLENDLAVGD
+284 IMSLENDIAVGD
-296 LLLVVKNNYY
+296 LLLVVKNNYF
-306 WLKPESQAGFI
+306 WLAPDSQAGFI

-326 RILSFNELYD
+326 RILSFQELYG
-336 FRFAKVHVRLV
+336 FRFARVHVQLV

-353 TFDTVLILD
+353 PFDTVLILD
-362 TLNADG
+362 ALDAEG
-368 HALTHEQSNEL
+368 HALTYEQSNEL
-379 YQKVRQD
+379 YSKVRQD
-386 YSHLPKYKQYSEVK
+386 YSHLPKYKQYPEVK
-400 NNPFFN
+400 KNPFFN

-424 QWKHVF
+424 QWKRVF
-430 VEKPYLP
+430 IEKPYLP
-437 EGGPSADYY
+437 DGPSVDYY

-463 GFNEENFN
+463 GFKEADFIT
-471 ND
+471 D

>member
-1 MSLQKNIHK
+1 MSLQQHIHK
-10 EFPYPPTADQKKAIS
+10 DFPYPPTADQLEAIHL
-25 RFSTFID
+25 FCGFVD
-32 QSSYSTIFLLKGYA
+32 QNSPSSIFLLKGYA

-83 YAKTKAY
+83 YAKTKAN

-95 IYFAQQNKN
+95 IYFAQQNKQ
-104 GRIQFNLQK
+104 GGIQFTLQK
-113 NKFKKSVFIVDEA
+113 NKFRKAIFIVDEA

-135 SQLFQN
+135 AQLFQN

-146 DLISYIDQGDRCK
+146 DLITYVQQGDRCK
-159 LIFVGDT
+159 LVFVGDT

-185 SLNFSTEVSEV
+185 SMHFSADVTEV

-201 LRQDSFSG
+201 LRQDALSG

-214 TNLRNLIHENI
+214 TNLRNLMH
-225 NDKFKFLIR
+225 DSSADHFQFLIR
-234 NISDIFRLQDGY
+234 DKVDITHLQDGF
-246 DIQGALEDSYRDV
+246 DIQGALEDGYREV
-259 GRTDTII
+259 GRTETTI
-266 IVRSNKRANQYN
+266 IVRSNKRANLYN

-284 IMGLENDLAVGD
+284 IMSLENDIAVGD
-296 LLLVVKNNYY
+296 LLLVVKNNYF
-306 WLKPESQAGFI
+306 WLAPDSQAGFI

-326 RILSFNELYD
+326 RILSFQELYG
-336 FRFAKVHVRLV
+336 FRFARVHVQLV

-353 TFDTVLILD
+353 PFDTVLILD
-362 TLNADG
+362 ALDAEG
-368 HALTHEQSNEL
+368 HALTYEQSNEL
-379 YQKVRQD
+379 YSKVRQD
-386 YSHLPKYKQYSEVK
+386 YSHLPKYKQYPEVK
-400 NNPFFN
+400 KNPFFN

-424 QWKHVF
+424 QWKRVF
-430 VEKPYLP
+430 IEKPYLP
-437 EGGPSADYY
+437 DGPSVDYY

-463 GFNEENFN
+463 GFKEADFIT
-471 ND
+471 D